1 MLIIFCQWV
10 SPVEIFTGWDDG
22 GARLASGCSRLGR
35 PTQPIFKR
43 KYFQWS
49 DIFCWC
55 LWFVHSRI
63 GKHSHGVFTLY
74 LAFTDVEHQEHLMKL
89 IDWSFSSPF
98 ACWSDC
104 TPTHPPAPCLL
115 TGASRR
121 PAHDFKR
128 SFMIFLRIPRFFW
141 TFSCS
146 FAFLGLVLSP
156 PRVVGCRQVP
166 PQSGTRPQTYDSVT
180 PKPSSQWQRDLVSSN
195 YKGGFQINTFQ

>member
-1 MLIIFCQWV
+1 MFAPLLCGILVLIIFYQWVSSVEIFTRWDIWNIFAPLWCGILVLIIFCQWV

-22 GARLASGCSRLGR
+22 GARLASGCWRLGR

-89 IDWSFSSPF
+89 IDWSFSSQF
-98 ACWSDC
+98 ACWSNC
-104 TPTHPPAPCLL
+104 SPTPKPTHPPPH
-115 TGASRR
+115 AS
-121 PAHDFKR
+121 
-128 SFMIFLRIPRFFW
+128 S
-141 TFSCS
+141 
-146 FAFLGLVLSP
+146 
-156 PRVVGCRQVP
+156 QVP
-166 PQSGTRPQTYDSVT
+166 LESLHTIS
-180 PKPSSQWQRDLVSSN
+180 KEVSWC
-195 YKGGFQINTFQ
+195 F